1 MYYLNNCLLL
11 KMLAQAELMAAHEEA
26 IQNRQN
32 PGRRQPI
39 TPSFLASALQV
50 AGASVVST
58 STQTTTGEYQTS
70 MGVSA

>member
-1 MYYLNNCLLL
+1 
-11 KMLAQAELMAAHEEA
+11 MLAQAELMAAHEEA
-26 IQNRQN
+26 IQNRQY

-50 AGASVVST
+50 AGANVVST

-70 MGVSA
+70 TGVSA

>member
-1 MYYLNNCLLL
+1 
-11 KMLAQAELMAAHEEA
+11 MLAQAELMAAHEEA